1 MPSLRFLYLFLYL
14 FLYFHI
20 LFLCKSHFPFQF
32 TADDL
37 STSQSGEEVPT
48 TGINSILPKE
58 LGNKFYSLPII
69 RRMEKDVCAVAA
81 WDSSIQDNVHLNKVT
96 EGKQFFF

>member
-1 MPSLRFLYLFLYL
+1 MGFCFE
-14 FLYFHI
+14 
-20 LFLCKSHFPFQF
+20 
-32 TADDL
+32 ADDL

-48 TGINSILPKE
+48 TGVHSILPKE
-58 LGNKFYSLPII
+58 HGNKFYSLPII

-96 EGKQFFF
+96 EGELLTAISKHIVKQSVKFL